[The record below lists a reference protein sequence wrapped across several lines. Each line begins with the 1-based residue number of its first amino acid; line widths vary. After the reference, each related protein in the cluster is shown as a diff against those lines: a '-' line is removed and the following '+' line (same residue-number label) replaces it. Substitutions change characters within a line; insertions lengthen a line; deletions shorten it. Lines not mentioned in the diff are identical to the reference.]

1 MKKIRGWIIM
11 KEKEIQQFRQSDHEI
26 DPIFLNRWSPRS
38 F

>member
-1 MKKIRGWIIM
+1 M
-11 KEKEIQQFRQSDHEI
+11 KENEIHTFRQADHEI